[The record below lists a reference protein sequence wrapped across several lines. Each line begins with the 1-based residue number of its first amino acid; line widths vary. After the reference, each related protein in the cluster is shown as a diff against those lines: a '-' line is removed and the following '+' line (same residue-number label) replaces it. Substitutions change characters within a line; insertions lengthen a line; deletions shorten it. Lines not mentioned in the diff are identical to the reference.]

1 MITKHPLVLNLTNTV
16 TIDFV
21 ANALLA
27 VGASPVMSEDPEDA
41 FQLAGISQA
50 IAINIG
56 TTHDRQMK
64 IIERVLEA
72 PIDKKF
78 VLDPVG
84 VGATSIRTEAAFR
97 ILKSGRINLIR
108 GNASEIASLA
118 GTSQSTRGVDS
129 TVQSLSVQDSAVF
142 LANKY
147 NSFVVVSGE
156 VDILTDGKKSFKV
169 FNGSST
175 MPKITGTGCV
185 LSAYLAAILGDG
197 HCKLEDLTKAVAIYG
212 CMGEVAER
220 SSQGTGSFK
229 IQFLDALS
237 KMNSQDYESSLR
249 MELI

>member
-56 TTHDRQMK
+56 TIHDRQMK
-64 IIERVLEA
+64 IIDRVLEA

-84 VGATSIRTEAAFR
+84 VGATTIRTEAAIR
-97 ILKSGRINLIR
+97 ILESGRINLIR
-108 GNASEIASLA
+108 GNASEISGLA
-118 GTSQSTRGVDS
+118 GTSQSTKGVDS
-129 TVQSLSVQDSAVF
+129 TVQSLSVKDSARH

-147 NSFVVVSGE
+147 KSFVVVSGE
-156 VDILTDGKKSFKV
+156 VDILTDGKKSFQV
-169 FNGSST
+169 YNGSSI
-175 MPKITGTGCV
+175 MPNITGTGCV
-185 LSAYLAAILGDG
+185 LSAFLAAVLGDG
-197 HCKLEDLTKAVAIYG
+197 QTSLEDLARAVAIYG
-212 CMGEVAER
+212 YMGEVAEK
-220 SSQGTGSFK
+220 SSQGTGTFK

-237 KMNSQDYESSLR
+237 KINSQKNESSLR
-249 MELI
+249 IEDI